1 MRICHHVGKSFNGL
15 EHFQQAYVSLN
26 IAINH
31 PQIGDLDTTY
41 NEKNAF
47 TSY

>member
-1 MRICHHVGKSFNGL
+1 MRIYHHVGKSFNDL
-15 EHFQQAYVSLN
+15 ENFQQAYVGLN

-41 NEKNAF
+41 NEINAF